1 MVGPLHFVCK
11 IQIMG
16 STHFVFIIKKNNI
29 KTYFFLLLTL
39 QIWAISLK
47 QNNAIQLKNSE
58 EAKFD
63 GDKI

>member
-1 MVGPLHFVCK
+1 MVGPLNFVCK

>member
-1 MVGPLHFVCK
+1 
-11 IQIMG
+11 MG

-39 QIWAISLK
+39 QIWPISLK